1 MKQRLGIFAFFIFLL
16 VLSVAAVYAA
26 GSIEQADLTSY
37 GEVYEINHD
46 DAGTLYISDTS
57 AGEIWRLDPSDSSF
71 DIYTL
76 STLGV
81 QDARPDGSNRIWFT
95 DGASVFGFV
104 DTSSPSQ
111 TIWEITAASNLWG
124 LAFDGSGNVWMTE
137 SFGSDSMIYRFNP
150 STKELCEYELPGGS
164 ASYYILYDDGYLW
177 LANSSNDSII
187 RYQISTRQATRW
199 MIGESA
205 APKGIAL
212 DDGGDFWWADS
223 GLGAL
228 AQLDAST
235 GKMAQYTPP
244 LGTRPWSVI
253 ARGSFTWYT
262 ENLVDTVGYLDPA
275 AASSSGKTLTSSTID
290 AAESC
295 ASLGAGTTS
304 SISSNSGTL
313 SWSQQDTTLAV
324 DQDGWKIYQLPNENP
339 DPLPYDLS
347 ASGEA
352 VYITDQGRQKLL
364 RFPEQYEL
372 HIYLPLLIKE

>member
-1 MKQRLGIFAFFIFLL
+1 MKHRLVLFAFFIFLL
-16 VLSVAAVYAA
+16 LLSVAAVYAA

-37 GEVYEINHD
+37 GEVYEINRD
-46 DAGTLYISDTS
+46 QQGILYISDS
-57 AGEIWRLDPSDSSF
+57 FAGEIWRMDPSNSSY

-81 QDARPDGSNRIWFT
+81 QDASPDGSGLIWFT
-95 DGASVFGFV
+95 DGVSIFGFV

-111 TIWEITAASNLWG
+111 TIWEITEASNLWG

-150 STKELCEYELPGGS
+150 STKELCGYELPGGS

-187 RYQISTRQATRW
+187 RYQISAKQATRW
-199 MIGESA
+199 LIGESA

-223 GLGAL
+223 ELGAL
-228 AQLDAST
+228 ARLEVDINR
-235 GKMAQYTPP
+235 MLLYTPP
-244 LGTRPWSVI
+244 IGTRPWSVI
-253 ARGSFTWYT
+253 SRGSFTWYT
-262 ENLVDTVGYLDPA
+262 ENLADTVGYLDPA
-275 AASSSGKTLTSSTID
+275 AASASGKTLTSSNID
-290 AAESC
+290 ATESC
-295 ASLGAGTTS
+295 TNLGSGTTS
-304 SISSNSGTL
+304 SITSSSGTL
-313 SWSQQDTTLAV
+313 SWSQQDATLAV

-347 ASGEA
+347 ASGGA
-352 VYITDQGRQKLL
+352 VYVTDQGRQKLL

-372 HIYLPLLIKE
+372 RLYLPFLNKG